1 MDRIYGRMDI
11 AVEYGVDVSI
21 FIENIRYWTESNAAI
36 KENFIEG
43 RYWMFYTLEGFSNL
57 YPIWSRDQV
66 KRLIQKC
73 KNADL
78 LLVADFND
86 NPYKR
91 TKWYSLSDKALAIY
105 GVEITADG
113 LWRNRHIERA
123 EDDSHVGRNRH
134 VEECN
139 SAKCT
144 YGEIAKSIKE
154 KEDKKEENKKENPPY
169 SPPEGDEPALD
180 KKPKRKRRAPKSEPT
195 WQAERF
201 ERFWAAYPRD
211 EDRAKAVEQWDLLR
225 EDKSLAETY
234 HGDED
239 AFLDEVARGLQ
250 RHLTCE
256 DWKAGVAIPY
266 AFRWLRDRRW
276 TERKK
281 TGKPDEVHR
290 PMRPPRKSHIEII
303 EGEEVTVYDD

>member
-1 MDRIYGRMDI
+1 MDMIQGRMDL
-11 AVEYGVDVSI
+11 AVKYGADVAI
-21 FIENIRYWTESNAAI
+21 FVHNIVYWVEKNAANGVNFYDGRYWTYNSASALC
-36 KENFIEG
+36 K
-43 RYWMFYTLEGFSNL
+43 L
-57 YPIWSRDQV
+57 YPLWSKDQI
-66 KRLIQKC
+66 KRLIKKC
-73 KNADL
+73 VDL
-78 LLVADFND
+78 
-86 NPYKR
+86 
-91 TKWYSLSDKALAIY
+91 
-105 GVEITADG
+105 GVILTG
-113 LWRNRHIERA
+113 NY
-123 EDDSHVGRNRH
+123 N
-134 VEECN
+134 
-139 SAKCT
+139 
-144 YGEIAKSIKE
+144 
-154 KEDKKEENKKENPPY
+154 ENKRDRTQWYTPSDEILELYGLGKIALCKERNHTMEDADSPRPKSETAPPLPSIYQEDTKNTPY
-169 SPPEGDEPALD
+169 SPPEGDKAAPD
-180 KKPKRKRRAPKSEPT
+180 KKLKRKRRASKSEPI